1 MHSKLVTAEELLA
14 MNGDGIR
21 RELINGEVRTMT
33 PSGFRHGRIAVTI
46 ARFLGNHAER
56 ERLGV
61 VTAAETGF
69 RLETTPDMVRAPDV
83 GFIRLERV
91 PEEDVVGFF
100 DGAPDLAVE
109 VTSPSDSFSDVE
121 EKTQCWLAHGAALV
135 WNVDPATRRV
145 MVHTPDGIIR
155 DLGSD
160 DTIDGGELL
169 PGFSARVSALFE

>member
-1 MHSKLVTAEELLA
+1 MHSRLVTAEELLA

-21 RELINGEVRTMT
+21 RELIDGEVRTMT
-33 PSGFRHGRIAVTI
+33 PSGFRHGRIALEI
-46 ARFLGNHAER
+46 ARVLGNHVKS

-69 RLETTPDMVRAPDV
+69 RLEMGPDMVRAPDV
-83 GFIRLERV
+83 AFVRAERQ
-91 PEEDVVGFF
+91 PGDDVVGFF

-121 EKTQCWLAHGAALV
+121 EKTQCWLAHGAAQV

-145 MVHTPDGIIR
+145 MVHTPDGTVR
-155 DLGSD
+155 DLGPD
-160 DTIDGGELL
+160 DTLDGGALL
-169 PGFSARVSALFE
+169 PGFSVKVAALFE